1 MFCPN
6 CKKEIENVAV
16 FCEYCGTRV
25 KKSKKGL
32 WITLSVV
39 FLAII
44 TMFAV
49 NTYQINQYESRY
61 GYVDLGLPSGTLW
74 KKVNEGADRTNFG
87 QTNYTYDEAISKFAN
102 NLPTK
107 EQFEELINNCKWY
120 WEGNGYKLVGPN
132 GNSIYLPAAGFLDCD
147 GNMRGACGVYW
158 SSTPY
163 DSDDAWCFYFV
174 SDGVYIITSLPCGG
188 LSVRLVQ

>member
-1 MFCPN
+1 MKCPN
-6 CKKEIENVAV
+6 CKQEIDNNSA
-16 FCEYCGTRV
+16 FCEYCGTRI
-25 KKSKKGL
+25 KKNKKGL
-32 WITLSVV
+32 WITLGIVAV
-39 FLAII
+39 AIVI
-44 TMFAV
+44 GTIAIVSFK
-49 NTYQINQYESRY
+49 QQSDD
-61 GYVDLGLPSGTLW
+61 YVDLGLPSGTLW

-87 QTNYTYDEAISKFAN
+87 QTNDTYDEAISKFAN

-147 GNMRGACGVYW
+147 GNMRDACGVYW

-163 DSDDAWCFYFV
+163 DSDDAWFLYFYSSEV
-174 SDGVYIITSLPCGG
+174 HVGLDSRCGG
-188 LSVRLVQ
+188 RSVRLVQNL